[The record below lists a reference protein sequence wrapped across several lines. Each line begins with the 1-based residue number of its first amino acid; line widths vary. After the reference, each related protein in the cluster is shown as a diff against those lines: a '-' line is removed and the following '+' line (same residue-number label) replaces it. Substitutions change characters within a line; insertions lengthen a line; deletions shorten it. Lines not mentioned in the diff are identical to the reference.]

1 MRSYCVLGTSW
12 WQALCWFQGWNHK
25 RDEGQHWPQEA
36 RCLAGELDKL
46 IVAGQCAVDVAGTS
60 RGGRG
65 SPDRRVNGL
74 VAKPGETG
82 AE

>member
-1 MRSYCVLGTSW
+1 MGSYCVLGTSW
-12 WQALCWFQGWNHK
+12 WRALCWFQGWSLK
-25 RDEGQHWPQEA
+25 RDEEQHWPQEA
-36 RCLAGELDKL
+36 WCPVGELDKRT
-46 IVAGQCAVDVAGTS
+46 VAGQCAVEAGRS

-65 SPDRRVNGL
+65 SPDRRVSGL